1 MLQRLMNRKVVIGLL
16 GILILLAAFGR
27 IMTTPAEEYRFVT
40 WEKGTSENEVKV
52 SVMLSAREEVQKAGT
67 FQVQFG
73 VASDD
78 PDGIEDIKFKFDSDL
93 KNNSDVTVKTYRY
106 NQSNGTLTIYVSGA
120 ADDILKKGTA
130 LNLGTIVVNADSDVT
145 FSVEPGGCKTADE
158 NYTERT
164 LTVFGSQDDYTVKR
178 ETSDDDTPNETPEET
193 TPDETPE
200 ETPGETGPAETP
212 EETLPDETPG
222 GTLPEETTDSS
233 EPEETP
239 EQEDSSDSVW
249 KDPEETSGTWKAKD
263 GVWSFEKEDGTY
275 AQSEWIKVG
284 GEWYWIGADGRMI
297 TGWIHLN
304 NVWYFCSPSGAM
316 KTGWVNTGDHWFYFS
331 PSGAM
336 KTGWVLEKGC
346 WYYMSESGAMKTG
359 WVQTDG
365 KWYYLDESG
374 KMLADTVTPDGVRVD
389 KNGVRVNGI
398 TE

>member
-52 SVMLSAREEVQKAGT
+52 SVMLSAREDVQKAGT

-178 ETSDDDTPNETPEET
+178 ETSDDDTPN
-193 TPDETPE
+193 
-200 ETPGETGPAETP
+200 ETP

>member
-1 MLQRLMNRKVVIGLL
+1 MNKKVVIGLL

-52 SVMLSAREEVQKAGT
+52 SVMLSAREDVQKAGT

-106 NQSNGTLTIYVSGA
+106 NQSNGTLTIYVSGV

-178 ETSDDDTPNETPEET
+178 ETSDDETPNETPEET
-193 TPDETPE
+193 TPD
-200 ETPGETGPAETP
+200 ETP